1 MKNRVV
7 FLSMVLAVFMVMTSC
22 SGSSDESRGSVEA
35 SDQLSKEKSPGIE
48 TSENESSGSESP
60 EDEIPEE
67 EKLAYQKAIG
77 DFKEITMDELKKL
90 EDDKKEAF
98 IYSGALYCP
107 YCRSFAPIL
116 DELTKKKNIE
126 VYYLDAEKAGTD
138 FDAYSAEKNVEYIP
152 AIFYLKDGNSKG
164 YDTYFFNVPF
174 SKSDI
179 SNKID
184 EIVKTK

>member
-1 MKNRVV
+1 MKNKAV
-7 FLSMVLAVFMVMTSC
+7 FLSIILATSLAIMGC
-22 SGSSDESRGSVEA
+22 SARGGEDTDSAGISDQISQNESASTENSVAESPDQGSS
-35 SDQLSKEKSPGIE
+35 
-48 TSENESSGSESP
+48 EN
-60 EDEIPEE
+60 EIPEE
-67 EKLAYQKAIG
+67 EKQAYQKAIG

-90 EDDKKEAF
+90 EKDKKEAF

-107 YCRSFAPIL
+107 YCRNFAPIL
-116 DELTKKKNIE
+116 DELAKKKNIE

-138 FDAYSAEKNVEYIP
+138 FDAYAADKNVEYIP
-152 AIFYLKDGNSKG
+152 AIFYLKDGKSKG